1 MAKKLTT
8 TFIFVLASLFAF
20 SQSVVEIIV
29 NSPDHNTLEAAV
41 IAAELDGTDALGGA
55 GPFTVFAPTD
65 AAFALLG
72 QSTIDDLLADPTGDL
87 QRILLY
93 HVVGAEVLSTDLSDG
108 QSATTLLGQNIE
120 VDLSAGVMINNA
132 MVTVADLQGTNGV
145 VHVINAVLLP
155 PASTVVDVVV
165 NSPVHNTLETA
176 VTLAELDDDLGGDGP
191 FTLFAPTDDAF
202 AMIDA
207 TYLADLLADPTGD
220 LASILLHH
228 AVSGEVLSGDL
239 SDGMMATTLF
249 NQEVAVSITTE
260 GVFIDNAQVTV
271 ADIRTLNGVVH
282 VIDAVLLPTLTSVK
296 DLNET
301 VMSVFPNPATN
312 QLNLEFPEEMI
323 NQAVSIDLV
332 NTNGKVMKNWQLNG
346 QNTKIDVSQY
356 PTGMYFL
363 LLTSDAHFAKAR
375 VVLGK

>member
-1 MAKKLTT
+1 MTKKFTI
-8 TFIFVLASLFAF
+8 TFMFVLTSLFAF
-20 SQSVVEIIV
+20 SQTVVQLIV
-29 NSPDHNTLEAAV
+29 DSPNHNTLEAAV
-41 IAAELDGTDALGGA
+41 IAAELDGALSGA

-65 AAFALLG
+65 AAFDLLG
-72 QSTIDDLLADPTGDL
+72 QATIDALLADPTGDL

-93 HVVGAEVLSTDLSDG
+93 HVLGAEVLSTDLSDG

-120 VDLSAGVMINNA
+120 VDLSSSVMINNA
-132 MVTVADLQGTNGV
+132 MVTVADLAGTNGV
-145 VHVINAVLLP
+145 VHVIDAVLLP

-165 NSPVHNTLETA
+165 NSPDHNTLETA
-176 VTLAELDDDLGGDGP
+176 VIAAELDDVLSGDGP

-202 AMIDA
+202 AMLDPSTLA
-207 TYLADLLADPTGD
+207 TLLADPTGN

-228 AVSGEVLSGDL
+228 AVSGEVLSTDL
-239 SDGMMATTLF
+239 SDGMMATTVYG
-249 NQEVAVSITTE
+249 QDVEVTINSD

-282 VIDAVLLPTLTSVK
+282 VINAVLLPDLTSVK

-301 VMSVFPNPATN
+301 VLSVFPNPATN

-323 NQAVSIDLV
+323 NQRVSIDLV
-332 NTNGKVMKNWQLNG
+332 NSNGKVMKNWQLNG
-346 QNTKIDVSQY
+346 QNTNLDISQY

-363 LLTSDAHFAKAR
+363 LLTSDSHFAKAK
-375 VVLGK
+375 VVFGK